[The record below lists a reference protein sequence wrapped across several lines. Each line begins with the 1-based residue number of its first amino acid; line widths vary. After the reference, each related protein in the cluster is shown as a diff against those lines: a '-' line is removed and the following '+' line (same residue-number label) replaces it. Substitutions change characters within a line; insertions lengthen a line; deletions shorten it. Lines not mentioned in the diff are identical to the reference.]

1 MWYDNIIMYSDL
13 LGNWDIYV
21 FLLWGFCIYNK
32 ICFLII
38 SLTFL
43 LMLIYFI
50 HHLYVVL
57 KYSLL

>member
-32 ICFLII
+32 ICFFNNI
-38 SLTFL
+38 SNFSVNVNLFYTS
-43 LMLIYFI
+43 FI
-50 HHLYVVL
+50 RSFEV
-57 KYSLL
+57 